1 MTLLDEPAFGVE
13 IERLA
18 SSVGLLGKLLLLEG
32 QLTSLCR
39 GLVERLLIIKGVLL
53 GKASG
58 LQRYDLAQIRGRP

>member
-1 MTLLDEPAFGVE
+1 MTLLDEPTFGVE

-32 QLTSLCR
+32 QLTGLCR
-39 GLVERLLIIKGVLL
+39 GLVERLLVIKGVLL

-58 LQRYDLAQIRGRP
+58 LQRYDLAQISGRP